1 MIDHLVKDL
10 QRDEDIRLFVYDDA
24 TGQPIVSGY
33 TVVGH
38 PTIGVGRL
46 LTSDRGIS
54 TVEALELLETDL
66 DIVFKELDRSFPWW
80 RGLSENRQ
88 RALANMAFNLGIPR
102 LSKFQNML
110 AALKRGDYQLAADEA
125 MNSRWAKQVG
135 ARAERIRD
143 LIKEG

>member
-1 MIDHLVKDL
+1 MIDQLVKDL
-10 QRDEDIRLFVYDDA
+10 QRDEDIKLYVYDDA
-24 TGQPIVSGY
+24 TGQPIVSGS

-38 PTIGVGRL
+38 PTIGIGRL

-54 TVEALELLETDL
+54 TIEAMELLERDL
-66 DIVFKELDRSFPWW
+66 EVVFRELDRSFPWW
-80 RGLSENRQ
+80 RGLSENRR

-110 AALKRGDYQLAADEA
+110 AALKRGMYDLAAEEA
-125 MNSRWAKQVG
+125 MSSLWARQVG

-143 LIKEG
+143 FIKEG

>member
-1 MIDHLVKDL
+1 MIDQLVRDL

-54 TVEALELLETDL
+54 TVEALELLEADL

>member
-1 MIDHLVKDL
+1 MINDLVKDL
-10 QRDEDIRLFVYDDA
+10 CRDEAVRLEVYDDA
-24 TGQPIVSGY
+24 TGKPIISGS
-33 TVVGH
+33 TVIGH

-54 TVEALELLETDL
+54 TIEAMELLERDL
-66 DIVFKELDRSFPWW
+66 EIVFRELDQKFTWW

-110 AALKRGDYQLAADEA
+110 AALQRGMYDLAADEA
-125 MNSRWAKQVG
+125 MNSQWSRQVG

>member
-1 MIDHLVKDL
+1 MINDLVKDL
-10 QRDEDIRLFVYDDA
+10 CRDEAVRLEVYDDA
-24 TGQPIVSGY
+24 TGKPIVSGS
-33 TVVGH
+33 TVIGH

-46 LTSDRGIS
+46 LTKDRGIS
-54 TVEALELLETDL
+54 TIEAMELLERDL
-66 DIVFKELDRSFPWW
+66 EIVFGELDQKFTWW

-110 AALKRGDYQLAADEA
+110 AALQRGMYDLAADEA
-125 MNSRWAKQVG
+125 MNSRWARQVG

>member
-1 MIDHLVKDL
+1 MIDQLVRDL

-46 LTSDRGIS
+46 LTSGRGIS
-54 TVEALELLETDL
+54 TVEALEFLETDL